1 MIRPVF
7 DNVIIKKVNEEET
20 TSSGIVMAVSKEDS
34 ANIGVIFAIG
44 EASVLSV
51 ENGGELEVGS
61 KVIFSDNYKKL
72 NYKNEEFYIVH
83 EEELLAILN

>member
-1 MIRPVF
+1 MIKPVF
-7 DNVIIKKVNEEET
+7 DNVIIKKIQEEEKT
-20 TSSGIVMAVSKEDS
+20 ESGIIMSFSKDDR
-34 ANIGVIFAIG
+34 ANIGIIYAIG

-51 ENGGELEVGS
+51 ENGGELDKGS

-72 NYKNEEFYIVH
+72 TYKNEEFYIVH